1 MFTSQK
7 YRLEIKIILVDLTII
22 LGQAL
27 FLKKNKNKL
36 IMIYKPFK
44 LTNLKYIKP
53 QQILLNHQDVTLSP
67 FYKKKVLY
75 EKTFFLPQTSL
86 HLKNKSIYISQ
97 NT

>member
-36 IMIYKPFK
+36 IMIY
-44 LTNLKYIKP
+44 
-53 QQILLNHQDVTLSP
+53 D
-67 FYKKKVLY
+67 
-75 EKTFFLPQTSL
+75 KTFFLPQTSL
-86 HLKNKSIYISQ
+86 HLKIKEYTFHRIHNAIIQLIIHKKVHAIMLLRNSLNLIIY
-97 NT
+97 